1 MTFLW
6 LLFAWAISF
15 AVSLAPAFMPPM
27 WLVLIALHESFEVP
41 LLPLTLGAAV
51 AGALGRFVLGLA
63 AGRLSDHLPA
73 SVRADTTA
81 LGEWFDR
88 RKRHKWLVVLAY
100 CVGPLPSN
108 VLFIV
113 AGTGHAGLRG
123 TAVCYGLSRM
133 VSDTLWVWLGVTA
146 ASGLRAA
153 LLGRLADWRFL
164 LAQLASLLALAL
176 VFRLPWARWL
186 QGR

>member
-1 MTFLW
+1 
-6 LLFAWAISF
+6 
-15 AVSLAPAFMPPM
+15 
-27 WLVLIALHESFEVP
+27 
-41 LLPLTLGAAV
+41 
-51 AGALGRFVLGLA
+51 
-63 AGRLSDHLPA
+63 
-73 SVRADTTA
+73 
-81 LGEWFDR
+81 
-88 RKRHKWLVVLAY
+88 
-100 CVGPLPSN
+100 
-108 VLFIV
+108 LFIA

-146 ASGLRAA
+146 VGGLRAA
-153 LLGRLADWRFL
+153 LVGRLADWRFL